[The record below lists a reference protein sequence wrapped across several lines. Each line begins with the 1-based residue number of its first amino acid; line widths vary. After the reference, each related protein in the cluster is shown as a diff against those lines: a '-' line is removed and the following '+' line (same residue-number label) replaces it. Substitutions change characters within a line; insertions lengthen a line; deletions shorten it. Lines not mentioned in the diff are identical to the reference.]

1 MENKSKDNLVEEW
14 NSELAKAL
22 IPNDVFLSLY
32 IILGIFGNV
41 TVILVYVFRM
51 KKKTEN
57 RYFIPVLAV
66 SDLTG
71 VIVCSSFG
79 LALNMMQAQFYN
91 TDLCKAWWF
100 FAALTTSM
108 SIFLLLIIAA
118 QRYITVC
125 RPVGSQMT
133 LMHKRLAIGLS
144 IGLAILVAGP
154 TSALYGS
161 VEFPNSDGSIIGVR
175 CSKLKDV
182 SKAGSLVYG
191 VIVVLVIIASIT
203 LMIYFYSRI
212 GHKLFIHFKYH
223 TTVDSEKRRPSC
235 TKQGSSNSESG
246 YDKEMC
252 TSTSQVDM
260 NTVDQRESSTD
271 DEKTINTVDQRESS
285 TEEEKTPTSVETKQ
299 KKSKQHNS
307 KKDHETK
314 QKKSRQHNS
323 KKDHEQ
329 INRRVMHKLTIMFML
344 ITFVFLI
351 CYIPKVILLLIEG
364 LDPNFWENFSDS
376 ERSAVLFIYRIFILN
391 NVVNPFIYAFMDL
404 EFRKEVKSLFRC

>member
-41 TVILVYVFRM
+41 TVILVYGLRM

-71 VIVCSSFG
+71 VIVCGSFAI
-79 LALNMMQAQFYN
+79 ALNMMQAQFYN
-91 TDLCKAWWF
+91 THVCKAWWF

-133 LMHKRLAIGLS
+133 LMHKRLAIGVS
-144 IGLAILVAGP
+144 IGLAIIVAGP

-191 VIVVLVIIASIT
+191 VTVVLVILASIT

-212 GHKLFIHFKYH
+212 GHKLFIHFKYR
-223 TTVDSEKRRPSC
+223 TTVDSDKRRPSC
-235 TKQGSSNSESG
+235 TEQGSSNSESG

-260 NTVDQRESSTD
+260 NTVDQRESNTD
-271 DEKTINTVDQRESS
+271 DEVDINTVDQREYS
-285 TEEEKTPTSVETKQ
+285 TDEEKTPTSVETKQ
-299 KKSKQHNS
+299 K
-307 KKDHETK
+307 T
-314 QKKSRQHNS
+314 SRQHNS
-323 KKDHEQ
+323 KKDHGQ

-404 EFRKEVKSLFRC
+404 EFRKEVKSMFRC

>member
-22 IPNDVFLSLY
+22 IPNDVLLSLY

-41 TVILVYVFRM
+41 TVILVYGLRM

-71 VIVCSSFG
+71 VIVCSSFA

-91 TDLCKAWWF
+91 THLCKAWWF

-144 IGLAILVAGP
+144 IGLAIIVAGP

-161 VEFPNSDGSIIGVR
+161 VEFPNSDGGIVGVR

-191 VIVVLVIIASIT
+191 VVVVLVILTSIT

-212 GHKLFIHFKYH
+212 GHKLFIHFKYR
-223 TTVDSEKRRPSC
+223 TTVDSDKRRPSC
-235 TKQGSSNSESG
+235 TEQGSSNSESG

-260 NTVDQRESSTD
+260 NTVDQHESNTD
-271 DEKTINTVDQRESS
+271 DEVDINTVDQRESS
-285 TEEEKTPTSVETKQ
+285 TNEEKTPTSVETKQ
-299 KKSKQHNS
+299 K
-307 KKDHETK
+307 T
-314 QKKSRQHNS
+314 SRQHKS

-351 CYIPKVILLLIEG
+351 CYIPKVVLLLIEG

-404 EFRKEVKSLFRC
+404 EFRKEVKSMIRC

>member
-22 IPNDVFLSLY
+22 IPNDVLLSLY

-41 TVILVYVFRM
+41 TVILVYGLRM

-71 VIVCSSFG
+71 VIVCSSFA

-91 TDLCKAWWF
+91 THLCKAWWF

-144 IGLAILVAGP
+144 IGLAIIVAGP

-161 VEFPNSDGSIIGVR
+161 VEFPNSDGSIVGVR

-191 VIVVLVIIASIT
+191 VVVVLVILTSIT

-212 GHKLFIHFKYH
+212 GHKLFIHFKYR
-223 TTVDSEKRRPSC
+223 TTVDSDKRRPSC
-235 TKQGSSNSESG
+235 TEQGSSNSESG

-260 NTVDQRESSTD
+260 NTVDQHESNTD
-271 DEKTINTVDQRESS
+271 DEVDINTVDQRESS
-285 TEEEKTPTSVETKQ
+285 TNEEKTPTSVETKQ
-299 KKSKQHNS
+299 K
-307 KKDHETK
+307 T
-314 QKKSRQHNS
+314 SRQHKS

-351 CYIPKVILLLIEG
+351 CYIPKVVLLLIEG

-404 EFRKEVKSLFRC
+404 EFRKEVKSMIRC

>member
-22 IPNDVFLSLY
+22 IPNDVLLSLY

-41 TVILVYVFRM
+41 TVILVYGLRM

-71 VIVCSSFG
+71 VIVCSSFA

-91 TDLCKAWWF
+91 THLCKAWWF

-144 IGLAILVAGP
+144 IGLAIIVAGP

-161 VEFPNSDGSIIGVR
+161 VEFPNSDGSIVGVR

-191 VIVVLVIIASIT
+191 VVVVLVILTSIT

-212 GHKLFIHFKYH
+212 GHKLFIHFKYR
-223 TTVDSEKRRPSC
+223 TTVDSDKRRPSC
-235 TKQGSSNSESG
+235 TEQGSSNSESG

-260 NTVDQRESSTD
+260 NTVDQHESNTD
-271 DEKTINTVDQRESS
+271 DEVDINTVDQRESS
-285 TEEEKTPTSVETKQ
+285 TNEEKTPTSVETKQ
-299 KKSKQHNS
+299 K
-307 KKDHETK
+307 T
-314 QKKSRQHNS
+314 SRQHKS

-364 LDPNFWENFSDS
+364 LDPKFWENFSDN

-404 EFRKEVKSLFRC
+404 EFRKEVKSMFRC

>member
-22 IPNDVFLSLY
+22 IPNDVLLSLY

-41 TVILVYVFRM
+41 TVILVYGLRM

-71 VIVCSSFG
+71 VIVCSSFA

-91 TDLCKAWWF
+91 THLCKAWWF

-144 IGLAILVAGP
+144 IGLAIIVAGP

-161 VEFPNSDGSIIGVR
+161 VEFPNSDGSIVGVR

-191 VIVVLVIIASIT
+191 VVVVLVILTSIT

-212 GHKLFIHFKYH
+212 GHKLFIHFKYR
-223 TTVDSEKRRPSC
+223 TTVDSDKRRPSC
-235 TKQGSSNSESG
+235 TEQGSSNSESG

-260 NTVDQRESSTD
+260 NTVDQHESNTD
-271 DEKTINTVDQRESS
+271 DEVDINTVDQRESS
-285 TEEEKTPTSVETKQ
+285 TNEEKTPTSVETKQ
-299 KKSKQHNS
+299 K
-307 KKDHETK
+307 T
-314 QKKSRQHNS
+314 SRQHKS

-351 CYIPKVILLLIEG
+351 CYIPKVVLLLIEG
-364 LDPNFWENFSDS
+364 LDPNFWENFSDN

-404 EFRKEVKSLFRC
+404 EFRKEVKSMFRC

>member
-22 IPNDVFLSLY
+22 IPNDVLLSLY

-41 TVILVYVFRM
+41 TVILVYGLRM

-71 VIVCSSFG
+71 VIVCSSFA

-91 TDLCKAWWF
+91 THLCKAWWF

-144 IGLAILVAGP
+144 IGLAIIVAGP

-161 VEFPNSDGSIIGVR
+161 VEFPNSDGSIVGVR

-191 VIVVLVIIASIT
+191 VVVVLVILTSIT

-212 GHKLFIHFKYH
+212 GHKLFIHFKYR
-223 TTVDSEKRRPSC
+223 TTVDSDKRRPSC
-235 TKQGSSNSESG
+235 TEQGSSNSESG

-260 NTVDQRESSTD
+260 NTVDQHESNTD
-271 DEKTINTVDQRESS
+271 DEVDINTVDQRESS
-285 TEEEKTPTSVETKQ
+285 TNEEKTPTSVETKQ
-299 KKSKQHNS
+299 K
-307 KKDHETK
+307 T
-314 QKKSRQHNS
+314 SRQHKS

-364 LDPNFWENFSDS
+364 LDPKFWENFSDS
-376 ERSAVLFIYRIFILN
+376 KRSAVLFIYRIFILN

-404 EFRKEVKSLFRC
+404 EFRKEVKSMFRC

>member
-41 TVILVYVFRM
+41 TVILVYGLRM

-71 VIVCSSFG
+71 VIVCGSFAI
-79 LALNMMQAQFYN
+79 ALNMMQAQFYN
-91 TDLCKAWWF
+91 THVCKAWWF

-125 RPVGSQMT
+125 RPVGSQMI
-133 LMHKRLAIGLS
+133 LMHKRLAIGVS
-144 IGLAILVAGP
+144 IGLAIIVAGP

-191 VIVVLVIIASIT
+191 VTVVLVILASIT

-212 GHKLFIHFKYH
+212 GHKLFIHFKYR
-223 TTVDSEKRRPSC
+223 TTVDSDKRRPSC
-235 TKQGSSNSESG
+235 TEQGSSNSESG

-260 NTVDQRESSTD
+260 NTVDQRESNTD
-271 DEKTINTVDQRESS
+271 DEVDINTVDQRESS
-285 TEEEKTPTSVETKQ
+285 TDEEKTPTSVETKQ
-299 KKSKQHNS
+299 KTSRQHKS
-307 KKDHETK
+307 KKDHG
-314 QKKSRQHNS
+314 
-323 KKDHEQ
+323 Q

-404 EFRKEVKSLFRC
+404 EFRKEVKSMFRC

>member
-22 IPNDVFLSLY
+22 IPNDVLLSLY

-41 TVILVYVFRM
+41 TVILVYGLRM

-71 VIVCSSFG
+71 VIVCSSFA

-91 TDLCKAWWF
+91 THLCKAWWF

-144 IGLAILVAGP
+144 IGLAIIVAGP

-161 VEFPNSDGSIIGVR
+161 VEFPNSDGSIVGVR

-191 VIVVLVIIASIT
+191 VVVVLVILTSIT

-212 GHKLFIHFKYH
+212 GHKLFIHFKYR
-223 TTVDSEKRRPSC
+223 TTVDSDKRRPSC
-235 TKQGSSNSESG
+235 TEQGSSNSESG

-252 TSTSQVDM
+252 PSTSQVDM
-260 NTVDQRESSTD
+260 NTADQHESNTD
-271 DEKTINTVDQRESS
+271 DEVDINTVDQRESS
-285 TEEEKTPTSVETKQ
+285 TNEEKTPTSVETKQ
-299 KKSKQHNS
+299 K
-307 KKDHETK
+307 T
-314 QKKSRQHNS
+314 SRQHKS

-351 CYIPKVILLLIEG
+351 CYIPKVVLLLIEG

-404 EFRKEVKSLFRC
+404 EFRKEVKSMIRC

>member
-1 MENKSKDNLVEEW
+1 
-14 NSELAKAL
+14 
-22 IPNDVFLSLY
+22 
-32 IILGIFGNV
+32 
-41 TVILVYVFRM
+41 
-51 KKKTEN
+51 
-57 RYFIPVLAV
+57 
-66 SDLTG
+66 
-71 VIVCSSFG
+71 
-79 LALNMMQAQFYN
+79 
-91 TDLCKAWWF
+91 
-100 FAALTTSM
+100 M

-144 IGLAILVAGP
+144 IGLAIIVAGP

-161 VEFPNSDGSIIGVR
+161 VEFPNSDGSIVGVR

-191 VIVVLVIIASIT
+191 VVVVLVILTSIT

-212 GHKLFIHFKYH
+212 GHKLFIHFKYR
-223 TTVDSEKRRPSC
+223 TTVDSDKRRPSC
-235 TKQGSSNSESG
+235 TEQGSSNSESG

-260 NTVDQRESSTD
+260 NTADQHESNTD
-271 DEKTINTVDQRESS
+271 DEVDINTVDQRESS
-285 TEEEKTPTSVETKQ
+285 TNEEKTPTSVETKQ
-299 KKSKQHNS
+299 K
-307 KKDHETK
+307 T
-314 QKKSRQHNS
+314 SRQHKS

-351 CYIPKVILLLIEG
+351 CYIPKVVLLLIEG

-404 EFRKEVKSLFRC
+404 EFRKEVKSMIRC